1 LEYHPWF
8 AGILTLNHDLVRR
21 QCQAGSLTG
30 AVASQRVTEAS
41 KGPFRMVGNH
51 SQSIKAET
59 GLTVR
64 GTPRAGTKVGL
75 SDPAVLSGKAV
86 AQRIKATP
94 GITGLSPPRVH
105 IDGEVWHLDVGSS
118 HPGAGEG
125 PKGWA
130 VRPLKWYVS
139 WVQNVVRQFGPY
151 PSQAQEN

>member
-1 LEYHPWF
+1 VGYHSWI
-8 AGILTLNHDLVRR
+8 AGVLTRVREPDR
-21 QCQAGSLTG
+21 GQCQVGSLTG
-30 AVASQRVTEAS
+30 AVASQRVTEAP
-41 KGPFRMVGNH
+41 KGFLSADGNRAE
-51 SQSIKAET
+51 SVKAE
-59 GLTVR
+59 GSLTAR
-64 GTPRAGTKVGL
+64 GTLRAGTKVGL